1 MKSMALVGLAFIFMI
16 LMVDLLD
23 VYAREFEHGITDSKV
38 EKPDQ
43 NELGTDSECSGNG
56 QYHSMIATAYCL
68 TGSTATGTTPRLG
81 VAASKPS
88 WFGKQVNVYTNN
100 AGQPGKLIG
109 TYTIEDTGG
118 EPIRTGS
125 VIDIWLP
132 TEDECFQ
139 FGRKCVLVEVL

>member
-1 MKSMALVGLAFIFMI
+1 MALVGLAFVLII

-38 EKPDQ
+38 ERPEKEAPHG
-43 NELGTDSECSGNG
+43 EL
-56 QYHSMIATAYCL
+56 HSMIATAYCL

-81 VAASKPS
+81 VAASRPS
-88 WFGKQVNVYTNN
+88 WFGRTVRVYTNAN
-100 AGQPGKLIG
+100 GQPGTLIG
-109 TYTIEDTGG
+109 TYTIKDTGG
-118 EPIRTGS
+118 APIWNGS

>member
-1 MKSMALVGLAFIFMI
+1 MVIIRMKSMALVGLAFVLMI

-23 VYAREFEHGITDSKV
+23 VYAREFEHGITNSKV
-38 EKPDQ
+38 ERPEKEAPHG
-43 NELGTDSECSGNG
+43 EL
-56 QYHSMIATAYCL
+56 HSMIATAYCL

-88 WFGKQVNVYTNN
+88 WFGKQVKVYTNSN
-100 AGQPGKLIG
+100 GQPGKLIG

-132 TEDECFQ
+132 TESECFE

>member
-1 MKSMALVGLAFIFMI
+1 MVNIRMKGLILVGIAFVLMI
-16 LMVDLLD
+16 LSIDLLD
-23 VYAREFEHGITDSKV
+23 AYAREFEHGITDSKV
-38 EKPDQ
+38 ERPEKEEQ
-43 NELGTDSECSGNG
+43 HGEL
-56 QYHSMIATAYCL
+56 HSMIATAYCL
-68 TGSTATGTTPRLG
+68 TGSTAPGTTPRLG

-88 WFGKQVNVYTNN
+88 WFGKQVNVYSNN
-100 AGQPGKLIG
+100 AGKPGKLIG

>member
-1 MKSMALVGLAFIFMI
+1 MKGMALVGLAFVLMI

-23 VYAREFEHGITDSKV
+23 VYAREFEHGITDSRV
-38 EKPDQ
+38 EKPKKEEHV
-43 NELGTDSECSGNG
+43 EL
-56 QYHSMIATAYCL
+56 YSMVATAYCL
-68 TGSTATGTTPRLG
+68 TGSTSTGTTPRLG

-88 WFGKQVNVYTNN
+88 WFGKTVKVYTNN

-132 TEDECFQ
+132 TEDECFE

>member
-1 MKSMALVGLAFIFMI
+1 MALLIVATLVFMFATDTILGL
-16 LMVDLLD
+16 
-23 VYAREFEHGITDSKV
+23 AREFEHGFESKI
-38 EKPDQ
+38 EKP
-43 NELGTDSECSGNG
+43 EGEAHKHK
-56 QYHSMIATAYCL
+56 YHSMIATAYCL
-68 TGSTATGTTPRLG
+68 TGSTATGTAPRLG

-88 WFGKQVNVYTNN
+88 WFGKTVKVYANN

-132 TEDECFQ
+132 TESECFE

>member
-1 MKSMALVGLAFIFMI
+1 MGLAFVLMI
-16 LMVDLLD
+16 LTIDLLD

-38 EKPDQ
+38 ERPEKEAPHG
-43 NELGTDSECSGNG
+43 ELN
-56 QYHSMIATAYCL
+56 SMIATAYCL

-81 VAASKPS
+81 VAASRPS
-88 WFGKQVNVYTNN
+88 WFGRTVRVYTNAN
-100 AGQPGKLIG
+100 GQPGTLIG

-118 EPIRTGS
+118 APIWNGS

>member
-1 MKSMALVGLAFIFMI
+1 MVLVGLAFVLMI

-38 EKPDQ
+38 EKPEREEGSK
-43 NELGTDSECSGNG
+43 EL
-56 QYHSMIATAYCL
+56 HSMVATAYCL

-81 VAASKPS
+81 VAASRPS

-100 AGQPGKLIG
+100 NGQPGQLIG

-132 TEDECFQ
+132 TESECFE

>member
-1 MKSMALVGLAFIFMI
+1 MVVMVFLFMSIDI
-16 LMVDLLD
+16 LDIM
-23 VYAREFEHGITDSKV
+23 AREFEHGITDSKV
-38 EKPDQ
+38 EKPEREEEPK
-43 NELGTDSECSGNG
+43 EL
-56 QYHSMIATAYCL
+56 HSMVATAYCL

-88 WFGKQVNVYTNN
+88 WFGKTVKVYTNN

-109 TYTIEDTGG
+109 AYTIEDTGG
-118 EPIRTGS
+118 EPIQTGS

>member
-1 MKSMALVGLAFIFMI
+1 MKSMALVGLAFVLMI

-38 EKPDQ
+38 EKPKKEEHG
-43 NELGTDSECSGNG
+43 EL
-56 QYHSMIATAYCL
+56 YSMVATAYCL
-68 TGSTATGTTPRLG
+68 TGSTAMGTTPRLG

-100 AGQPGKLIG
+100 NGQPGQLIG

-118 EPIRTGS
+118 APIRNGS

-132 TEDECFQ
+132 TESECFE

>member
-1 MKSMALVGLAFIFMI
+1 MKSMALVGLAFVLMI
-16 LMVDLLD
+16 LTIDLMD

-38 EKPDQ
+38 ERPERKEEPK
-43 NELGTDSECSGNG
+43 EL
-56 QYHSMIATAYCL
+56 HSMVATAYCL

-88 WFGKQVNVYTNN
+88 WFGKTVKVYTNN

-139 FGRKCVLVEVL
+139 FGRRCVLVEVL

>member
-1 MKSMALVGLAFIFMI
+1 MRTLALLIVATLVFMFATDTI
-16 LMVDLLD
+16 LGF
-23 VYAREFEHGITDSKV
+23 AREFEHEAHNSKI
-38 EKPDQ
+38 EKPERETQ
-43 NELGTDSECSGNG
+43 EHT
-56 QYHSMIATAYCL
+56 YHSMIATAYCL
-68 TGSTATGTTPRLG
+68 TGSTAMGTTPRLG

-88 WFGKQVNVYTNN
+88 WFGKTVKVYTNSN
-100 AGQPGKLIG
+100 GQPGKLIG

-132 TEDECFQ
+132 TESECFE

>member
-1 MKSMALVGLAFIFMI
+1 MKGLLLVGIVMAFLI
-16 LMVDLLD
+16 LSVDLVD
-23 VYAREFEHGITDSKV
+23 VMAREFEHGIHDSRI
-38 EKPDQ
+38 EKPDR
-43 NELGTDSECSGNG
+43 NETGMEQECSGNG
-56 QYHSMIATAYCL
+56 QYHSMVATAYCL

-88 WFGKQVNVYTNN
+88 WFGKQVRVYTNN
-100 AGQPGKLIG
+100 NGNPGKLIG
-109 TYTIEDTGG
+109 TYTVEDTGG
-118 EPIRTGS
+118 EPIQTGS

>member
-1 MKSMALVGLAFIFMI
+1 MALVGLAFILMI

-38 EKPDQ
+38 EKPDR
-43 NELGTDSECSGNG
+43 NDFGTDSECSGNG
-56 QYHSMIATAYCL
+56 QYHSMVATAYCL

-81 VAASKPS
+81 VAASRPA
-88 WFGKQVNVYTNN
+88 WFGRTVRVYTNN
-100 AGQPGKLIG
+100 NGKPGKLIG
-109 TYTIEDTGG
+109 TYTVEDTGG
-118 EPIRTGS
+118 EPIQTGS

>member
-1 MKSMALVGLAFIFMI
+1 MALVVLAFILMI

-23 VYAREFEHGITDSKV
+23 VYAREFEHGITDSKI
-38 EKPDQ
+38 EKP
-43 NELGTDSECSGNG
+43 ELKEPHGEL
-56 QYHSMIATAYCL
+56 HSMVATAYCL
-68 TGSTATGTTPRLG
+68 TGSTATGTTPRGG

-88 WFGKQVNVYTNN
+88 WFGKTVKVYTNN

-132 TEDECFQ
+132 TESECFE

>member
-1 MKSMALVGLAFIFMI
+1 MALVGLTFVLMI

-23 VYAREFEHGITDSKV
+23 VYAREFEHGITNSKV
-38 EKPDQ
+38 ERPEKEAPHG
-43 NELGTDSECSGNG
+43 EL
-56 QYHSMIATAYCL
+56 HSMIATAYCL
-68 TGSTATGTTPRLG
+68 TGSTAMGTTPRLG

-88 WFGKQVNVYTNN
+88 WFGKKVNVYTNN
-100 AGQPGKLIG
+100 NGQPGQLIG

-125 VIDIWLP
+125 VIDIWFP
-132 TEDECFQ
+132 TESECFE